1 MTFGK
6 RIDGPGGRRRDVRVP
21 TSSWAQLITPTET
34 INVTATNISST
45 GAQFHGPKVPA
56 VGRLVLVRIESLE
69 AFGTVIWSTEE
80 FCGVDFKLPADDDE
94 CRTLTGMVNLSGGS
108 LTGAGRGT

>member
-6 RIDGPGGRRRDVRVP
+6 RIDGPGGRRRDVRIS
-21 TSSWAQLITPTET
+21 TSLQAQLITPTET
-34 INVTATNISST
+34 INVTATNVSST
-45 GAQFHGPKVPA
+45 GAQFQGPKVPA

-94 CRTLTGMVNLSGGS
+94 CRTLTDIVNLSGEI
-108 LTGAGRGT
+108 ANRR